1 MKVAIT
7 KVGKDF
13 KQHGSG
19 KIRALD
25 EITLTIQERDFA
37 CLLGPSGCGKSTLL
51 NIIAGLDIPDQ
62 GQVSI
67 DNQKITG
74 AGPERGM
81 VFQEAALFPWLTVKQ
96 NVEFG
101 LKIAGMGKKER
112 HDKALYYLQMVH
124 LGRFI
129 DSYPHQLSGGMKQR
143 VAIARALVM
152 DPKILLMDEPFAALD
167 AQTRSIL
174 HNELQEIWRKTG
186 KTVIFV
192 THNVSEAVLLGNHIF
207 VFSSRPGRIKKEFRL
222 DMEGLRSEG
231 DPKLL
236 TMQSQIMKVLREE
249 IEKVAREE
257 LEQGA
262 IPLRK
267 AILSSSRFGT

>member
-7 KVGKDF
+7 RVGKDF
-13 KQHGSG
+13 NQNGSG

-25 EITLTIQERDFA
+25 GITLTIQEGEFA

-51 NIIAGLDIPDQ
+51 NIIAGLDVPDR
-62 GQVSI
+62 GSVTI
-67 DNQKITG
+67 DGEEITC

-81 VFQEAALFPWLTVKQ
+81 VFQEAALFPWLTVRQ

-101 LKIAGMGKKER
+101 LKMAGMNKKER
-112 HDKALYYLQMVH
+112 QEKALYYLHMVH
-124 LGRFI
+124 LGRFA

-143 VAIARALVM
+143 VAIARALAL

-174 HNELQEIWRKTG
+174 HNELQEIWSKTG
-186 KTVIFV
+186 KTIIFV

-207 VFSSRPGRIKKEFRL
+207 VFSSRPGRIKKEFWL
-222 DMEGLRSEG
+222 ETGGLRYEG
-231 DPKLL
+231 DPRLVRL
-236 TMQSQIMKVLREE
+236 QNQIMKVLREE

-257 LEQGA
+257 FEQGVA
-262 IPLRK
+262 PLRK
-267 AILSSSRFGT
+267 AVLSSSRFGI

>member
-13 KQHGSG
+13 KQNGSD

-25 EITLTIQERDFA
+25 EITLTIQEGDFA

-51 NIIAGLDIPDQ
+51 NIIAGLDVPDQ
-62 GQVSI
+62 GTLTI
-67 DNQKITG
+67 DGQEITG

-81 VFQEAALFPWLTVKQ
+81 VFQEAALFPWLTVRQ

-101 LKIAGMGKKER
+101 LKMAGIGKKER
-112 HDKALYYLQMVH
+112 HEKALHYLQMVH
-124 LGRFI
+124 LGRFTE
-129 DSYPHQLSGGMKQR
+129 SYPHQLSGGMKQR

-174 HNELQEIWRKTG
+174 HTELQEIWSKTG
-186 KTVIFV
+186 KTIIFV

-207 VFSSRPGRIKKEFRL
+207 VFSSRPGRIKKDFRL
-222 DMEGLRSEG
+222 DFQGPRSEG
-231 DPKLL
+231 DSRLL
-236 TMQSQIMKVLREE
+236 ATQKQIMKVLREE

-262 IPLRK
+262 VPLTK
-267 AILSSSRFGT
+267 TVLSSSRFGT